1 MLPPLT
7 LTSWVKGTSSFNELK
22 RQLQWCGFQPQFWLL
37 LTTLLEIFWQTMCS
51 CPGHSQNEN
60 IWRLFCP
67 NKRAFEVKEAG
78 KWTFYHFQK
87 SRKMSLW
94 HESSFELGSNVK
106 ILNFLEPVYL
116 RMLQRKQILAR
127 SKKGEFVI
135 LGAKK
140 VHYVIE
146 KPKFIFITGEKKSWP
161 RGPFMRKYV

>member
-1 MLPPLT
+1 MGWWVSEQKDGWWVMIHHWWSGWIPLRMLWL
-7 LTSWVKGTSSFNELK
+7 LEWGSMKLNELK
-22 RQLQWCGFQPQFWLL
+22 RQLQSCAFQPQFWLL
-37 LTTLLEIFWQTMCS
+37 LTRLLEIFWQTMCS

-67 NKRAFEVKEAG
+67 NKRAFEVKEAA

-116 RMLQRKQILAR
+116 RMLQGKQIWAR
-127 SKKGEFVI
+127 IKK
-135 LGAKK
+135 
-140 VHYVIE
+140 
-146 KPKFIFITGEKKSWP
+146 
-161 RGPFMRKYV
+161 RGICYSLCKESTLWHWKT